1 MHIKFFSLISL
12 VFSIQI
18 AFGQSLITVNEEMI
32 SINGE
37 ERNSLTVI
45 IKGASTDDVKKA
57 WKKQLKDLKG
67 KVDDK
72 TVIFG
77 DDCKDKSMGDNTFD
91 VYSVVEPSLDTA
103 AKLVAAFDLGGA
115 YMTSTDHPEQFIA
128 AKKIVRTFAVEQEKA
143 AVQMQ
148 IDAKEKELKG
158 LDKDLGGLKKD
169 KEKSEKNISDSE
181 AKIAANKESIT
192 GSIASQKAKQSE
204 IHRLEEGQIENHSDE
219 VAKVIKGYEKELDGM
234 KKDKAGLEKDNEK
247 LAEKI
252 KEEQG
257 AIQEN
262 EKAQEQ
268 KSAEIDSMNKEI
280 KALQG
285 KLNSIK

>member
-1 MHIKFFSLISL
+1 MRIRIVLALLLSVQF
-12 VFSIQI
+12 V
-18 AFGQSLITVNEEMI
+18 FGQSLITVKEEVARL
-32 SINGE
+32 NGE
-37 ERNSLTVI
+37 EKNSLTVI
-45 IKGASTDDVKKA
+45 IKGANIDEVNKA

-103 AKLVAAFDLGGA
+103 VKLIAAFDLGGA
-115 YMTSTDHPEQFIA
+115 YLTSENHPEQFLS
-128 AKKIVRTFAVEQEKA
+128 AKKIVRAFAVEQEKA
-143 AVQMQ
+143 AVQLI

-158 LDKDLGGLKKD
+158 LEKDLSGLKKD

-181 AKIAANKESIT
+181 AKIAANKESIA

-219 VAKVIKGYEKELDGM
+219 VAKVIKGYEKDLDGM
-234 KKDKAGLEKDNEK
+234 KKDKAGLEKDNDK

-257 AIQEN
+257 TVQEN
-262 EKAQEQ
+262 EKAQ
-268 KSAEIDSMNKEI
+268 KKKNGEIDAVKNEI
-280 KALQG
+280 KALQA
-285 KLNSIK
+285 KLGSIK